1 LNAGKKK
8 AQAQYVAVEGVIGV
22 GKTTLVKQLTQ
33 RFPAREIYE
42 QFEDNPFLPDFYK
55 DREAFAFSTQIF
67 FLMSRFRQQQLLSQG
82 DLFSNVTLSDYFFEK
97 DHIFAKLTL
106 KDHELRL
113 YERLFE
119 VLSVQCPTPDM
130 VIYLHADHEIIMDRI
145 AERGRAY
152 ELNMD
157 PDYIRSVAAGYH
169 SFFQSNSRF
178 PVLSIDTTDI
188 DFRTNS
194 KAIDLVVRSIN
205 ERKHSLESLS
215 KSKDSHRNL
224 PLPGLT

>member
-1 LNAGKKK
+1 LPGEPQNTP
-8 AQAQYVAVEGVIGV
+8 AQYVAIEGVIGV
-22 GKTTLVKQLTQ
+22 GKTTLVKQLRK
-33 RFPAREIYE
+33 RFKAREVYE

-55 DREAFAFSTQIF
+55 DREAYAFSTQIF
-67 FLMSRFRQQQLLSQG
+67 FLMSRFRQQEVLSQG
-82 DLFSNVTLSDYFFEK
+82 DLFSSLTLSDYFFEK

-119 VLSVQCPTPDM
+119 VLTVQCPTPDM
-130 VIYLHADHEIIMDRI
+130 VIYLHADHDIIMKRI
-145 AERGRAY
+145 ADRGRDY
-152 ELNMD
+152 EQNMD

-169 SFFQSNSRF
+169 SFFQSNSKF
-178 PVLSIDTTDI
+178 PVLSIDTSAI
-188 DFRTNS
+188 DFR
-194 KAIDLVVRSIN
+194 KDKRAIELVVKAIN

-215 KSKDSHRNL
+215 KGKESQVNL